1 MSPNT
6 DFSDMQ
12 SRNEQTL
19 TDIQGLQTIE
29 QELFTQLNTGLTQKT
44 LTPAQQNSIIA
55 KINDV
60 SQMRINLYKNLD
72 SVYSFFGKNAVSTNA
87 ALSEQTVA
95 IGIVEQ
101 ELNSAKERISDIQ
114 NDANN
119 TMRQIQI
126 NTYYGEK
133 YSYHTEI
140 LKSVILFCIPVLLLS
155 ILYKADLIPSSIYSV
170 LIVIVIV
177 WGCIYVGYKI
187 INALYRDNM
196 NYNEYRWHFDKS
208 TAPQNNTNDSGN
220 GSDPWGGAL
229 SIDCLGQNCCYEGT
243 TYNDTLNQCV
253 PNDVAAAMEAS
264 AATDAAATTAATTAT
279 TASSSSSSWG
289 GARSSHFQLPQ
300 GGFGGL

>member
-72 SVYSFFGKNAVSTNA
+72 SVYSFFGKNAASSNA
-87 ALSEQTVA
+87 ALAEQTVA
-95 IGIVEQ
+95 IGVVEQ

-140 LKSVILFCIPVLLLS
+140 LKKIILFCIPVLLLS

-177 WGCIYVGYKI
+177 WGCISVGYQI

-196 NYNEYRWHFDKS
+196 NYNEYNWHFDKS
-208 TAPQNNTNDSGN
+208 TAPPNNTSDSGN

-229 SIDCLGQNCCYEGT
+229 SIACLGQNCCYEGT
-243 TYNDTLNQCV
+243 TYNDTLSQCV
-253 PNDVAAAMEAS
+253 PNDVAASM
-264 AATDAAATTAATTAT
+264 AATAATAAAAATAADTGA
-279 TASSSSSSWG
+279 AAGGEGGSGWG
-289 GARSSHFQLPQ
+289 SHFQLPQ